1 MKIREI
7 SLFQKKANDF
17 FYNFELIVLSSN
29 IIILSILMFANV
41 LGRFMGHS
49 ITWLEEI
56 AQLQIFMITFIG
68 ISYGARKARH
78 IRMGAILELLNKK
91 LKKVMVIITS
101 IGTMLVLFYLGYHA
115 MKYTLNVMKSMR
127 MTPSL
132 LWPYW
137 VFLIWAPIGF
147 GLGGIQYL
155 RTIIKNIKDP
165 EIWWSAE
172 EKSEYID
179 DDIEANEIENSKN
192 NFNNI

>member
-1 MKIREI
+1 MKTKEI
-7 SLFQKKANDF
+7 SLFQKVNTF
-17 FYNFELIVLSSN
+17 LGNFE
-29 IIILSILMFANV
+29 IIILISNVILLSLLMFANV
-41 LGRFMGHS
+41 LGRFLGHS
-49 ITWLEEI
+49 ITWAEEI
-56 AQLQIFMITFIG
+56 AQLLIFMITFIG

-78 IRMGAILELLNKK
+78 IRMGAFLELLNKK
-91 LKKVMVIITS
+91 LKKVMVIVTS
-101 IGTMLVLFYLGYHA
+101 LGTMLVMFYLSYHA

-127 MTPSL
+127 VTPSL

-137 VFLIWAPIGF
+137 IFLIWVPIGF

-179 DDIEANEIENSKN
+179 IEANEIENS
-192 NFNNI
+192 